1 LVHLRENCDK
11 GRKAY
16 VTPFSDDWHL
26 CIAREAG
33 YMYLN
38 GRAGVA
44 GSPDIMQMLLARSA
58 LERGMQLVAG
68 MLNHRDTQDVR
79 QSSQDRSQFQLVSW
93 QPGAHSRRE
102 DELARR
108 QQHPFG

>member
-1 LVHLRENCDK
+1 MH
-11 GRKAY
+11 
-16 VTPFSDDWHL
+16 
-26 CIAREAG
+26 
-33 YMYLN
+33 
-38 GRAGVA
+38 
-44 GSPDIMQMLLARSA
+44 MLLARSA

-79 QSSQDRSQFQLVSW
+79 HNNHQDRSNFQLVTW

-108 QQHPFG
+108 RQTPFG

>member
-1 LVHLRENCDK
+1 MH
-11 GRKAY
+11 
-16 VTPFSDDWHL
+16 
-26 CIAREAG
+26 
-33 YMYLN
+33 
-38 GRAGVA
+38 
-44 GSPDIMQMLLARSA
+44 MLLARSA

-79 QSSQDRSQFQLVSW
+79 HHNDQDRSNFQLVSW

-108 QQHPFG
+108 RQLPFG